1 MVDTTILSCDWLL
14 QVAGAAAGAAGH
26 GGGAGGGA
34 GEGAGGRGAE
44 IPREVEEICSL
55 ASSVS

>member
-1 MVDTTILSCDWLL
+1 M
-14 QVAGAAAGAAGH
+14 AGAAAGAAGH

-34 GEGAGGRGAE
+34 GEGKGGRGAQV
-44 IPREVEEICSL
+44 PREVEAICSL